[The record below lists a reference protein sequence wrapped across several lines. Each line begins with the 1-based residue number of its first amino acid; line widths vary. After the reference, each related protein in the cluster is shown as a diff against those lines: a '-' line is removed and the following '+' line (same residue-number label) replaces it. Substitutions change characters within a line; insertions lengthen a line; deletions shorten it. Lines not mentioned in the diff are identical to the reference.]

1 MLNQQLLDYIKQS
14 LATGVNREE
23 IRSSLL
29 GVGWQEMDID
39 EAMKSF
45 NTGHE
50 GIFVPTQKIEPAIVQ
65 KSGLIS
71 KVMIGVIL
79 LVVIILIV
87 IGGYFYFHR

>member
-23 IRSSLL
+23 IKSSLL
-29 GVGWQEMDID
+29 SVGWQEADID
-39 EAMKSF
+39 EAIKSF

-50 GIFVPTQKIEPAIVQ
+50 GFLPTKKIEPAIIQ

-71 KVMIGVIL
+71 KILIGVVL
-79 LVVIILIV
+79 LIV
-87 IGGYFYFHR
+87 IVLIAVGGYFYFYR